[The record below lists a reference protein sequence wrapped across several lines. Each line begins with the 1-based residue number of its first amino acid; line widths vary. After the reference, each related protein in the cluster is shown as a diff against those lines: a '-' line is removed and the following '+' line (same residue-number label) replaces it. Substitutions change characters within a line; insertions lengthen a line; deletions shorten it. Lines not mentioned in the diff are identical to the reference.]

1 MGVRTHPAVGHAGPV
16 PRPHGRLR
24 QTPIVGRSPL
34 EERLAG
40 SVLVGDGGMG
50 SLLKLRVP
58 DVRLPEQANLTA
70 PEAVLAAHLEF
81 IRAGAD
87 VIQTNTYGANPVKF
101 GLQNIAQDVADVNA
115 AGAKIAREA
124 RDVAGRDVLIAGS
137 VGPLGTSVE
146 LIGGATS
153 GGARLYADQAGV
165 LEGRGV
171 DLIVLETFTS
181 LDELLTAVAAVRA
194 ACSLPVIAQVTV
206 QEDGRTMTGA
216 APEQLGEALA
226 SSGVA
231 AIGINCSLGPQ
242 SALAGLARLR
252 QTTSLPM
259 TVQPNIGL
267 PFYQDGRVL
276 YPDGSDAYMAE
287 FAAEAR
293 ALGASLIGGCC
304 GCQPHHIAAIRSA
317 VDAGRAPRYS
327 LGAREPAPSR
337 PPSGAQASSR
347 LAGRLRSGEWVT
359 SIEVDPP
366 KGANLERL
374 LDVVARLA
382 ESGIDIV
389 DVNDNPMARAR
400 MSSLAAAALIERQ
413 TGVETIPHL
422 TPRDATQSGLE
433 SQLLGAY
440 AAGIRNIL
448 AVTGDQPPPGDGGLA
463 VVPRRMDSIDLV
475 ELIGCLNEGRDR
487 AGRMLDAPTDFAVG
501 VALNPT
507 ADDLPLELDRLR
519 RKIDAGATFAMTQV
533 LFDLEPLERLLE
545 QIGGRWPVPV
555 LVGVWPLTSLALG
568 LRLQNEVPGITVPD
582 AILTRLADAGPRAAE
597 AGVAVA
603 REVLDGARPIAS
615 GAYLVAP
622 FGQPERVLDVL
633 A

>member
-1 MGVRTHPAVGHAGPV
+1 
-16 PRPHGRLR
+16 
-24 QTPIVGRSPL
+24 
-34 EERLAG
+34 
-40 SVLVGDGGMG
+40 MG

-58 DVRLPEQANLTA
+58 GVRLPEQANLVA

-87 VIQTNTYGANPVKF
+87 VIQTNTYGANQVKF
-101 GLQNIAQDVADVNA
+101 GLQNIDQDVAAVNA

-124 RDVAGRDVLIAGS
+124 REVAGRDVLIAGS
-137 VGPLGTSVE
+137 IGPLGTSVE

-153 GGARLYADQAGV
+153 GGAQLYADQAAV

-181 LDELLTAVAAVRA
+181 LDELLAAVAAVRA
-194 ACSLPVIAQVTV
+194 ACALPVMAQVTV

-216 APEQLGEALA
+216 APEELGGSLA
-226 SSGVA
+226 GAGVA
-231 AIGINCSLGPQ
+231 AVGINCSLGPQ
-242 SALAGLARLR
+242 SALAGLTRLR
-252 QTTSLPM
+252 QTTTLPM

-276 YPDGSDAYMAE
+276 YPDGSDAYIAE

-293 ALGASLIGGCC
+293 ELGASLIGGCC
-304 GCQPHHIAAIRSA
+304 GCQPHHIAAIRAA
-317 VDAGRAPRYS
+317 VDAPRPPRYS
-327 LGAREPAPSR
+327 LGAREAAPAR
-337 PPSGAQASSR
+337 PRTGGHASSR
-347 LAGRLRSGEWVT
+347 LATRLREGRWVT
-359 SIEVDPP
+359 SVEVDPP

-374 LDVVARLA
+374 LDVVTRLA
-382 ESGIDIV
+382 ARGIDIV

-400 MSSLAAAALIERQ
+400 MSSLAASALIERHAD
-413 TGVETIPHL
+413 VETIPHL
-422 TPRDATQSGLE
+422 TPRDATPSGLE

-448 AVTGDQPPPGDGGLA
+448 AVTGDHPPPGDGGVA
-463 VVPRRMDSIDLV
+463 DPPQRMDSIGLV
-475 ELIGCLNEGRDR
+475 ELIGCLNQGRDR
-487 AGRMLDAPTDFAVG
+487 AGRVLDAPTDFAVG

-533 LFDLEPLERLLE
+533 LFDLGPLERLL
-545 QIGGRWPVPV
+545 QQLGGTWPIPV

-568 LRLQNEVPGITVPD
+568 LRLQNEVPGINVPD
-582 AILTRLADAGPRAAE
+582 AILGRLADAGSGAADV
-597 AGVAVA
+597 GVDVA
-603 REVLDGARPIAS
+603 REVLEGARSLAS

>member
-1 MGVRTHPAVGHAGPV
+1 VGH
-16 PRPHGRLR
+16 
-24 QTPIVGRSPL
+24 SPL
-34 EERLAG
+34 EERRAG

-58 DVRLPEQANLTA
+58 EVRLPEQANLIA
-70 PEAVLAAHLEF
+70 PEAVLALHIEF

-87 VIQTNTYGANPVKF
+87 VIQTNTYGANQVKF
-101 GLQNIAQDVADVNA
+101 GLQNIDHDVAAANA

-124 RDVAGRDVLIAGS
+124 REVAGRDVLIAGS
-137 VGPLGTSVE
+137 IGPLGTSVE

-153 GGARLYADQAGV
+153 GGAQLYADQAGV

-181 LDELLTAVAAVRA
+181 LDELMTAVAAVRA
-194 ACSLPVIAQVTV
+194 ACSLPVVAQVTV

-226 SSGVA
+226 GSGVTA
-231 AIGINCSLGPQ
+231 VGINCSLGPQ
-242 SALAGLARLR
+242 SALAGLTRLR
-252 QTTSLPM
+252 QTTALPT

-276 YPDGSDAYMAE
+276 YPDGSDAYIAE

-293 ALGASLIGGCC
+293 ELGASLIGGCC
-304 GCQPHHIAAIRSA
+304 GCQPHHIAAIRAA
-317 VDAGRAPRYS
+317 VDARRPPRYS
-327 LGAREPAPSR
+327 LGARETAAAR
-337 PPSGAQASSR
+337 PPAGARASSR
-347 LAGRLRSGEWVT
+347 LATRLREGTWVT
-359 SIEVDPP
+359 SVEVDPP

-382 ESGIDIV
+382 ARGIDII

-400 MSSLAAAALIERQ
+400 MSSLAASALIERHAD
-413 TGVETIPHL
+413 VETIPHL
-422 TPRDATQSGLE
+422 TPRDATPSGLE

-448 AVTGDQPPPGDGGLA
+448 AVTGDHPPPGDGGLA
-463 VVPRRMDSIDLV
+463 DPPQRMDSIGLV

-487 AGRMLDAPTDFAVG
+487 AGRVLDAPTDFAVG

-519 RKIDAGATFAMTQV
+519 RKVDAGATFAMTQV
-533 LFDLEPLERLLE
+533 LFDLGPLERLLE
-545 QIGGRWPVPV
+545 QLGGSWPIPV

-582 AILTRLADAGPRAAE
+582 AILGRLADAGAGAPE
-597 AGVAVA
+597 VGVAVA
-603 REVLDGARPIAS
+603 RDVLAGARSLAS
-615 GAYLVAP
+615 GVYLVAP